1 MASSSARALFPLL
14 FAALLPA
21 CSETPPREVTPW
33 ATTFPVLGSAN
44 INALSVDATSGGVA
58 LAGTFSGTMDFG
70 TGPLESYFGSDL
82 FVSEL
87 ADTGTPAWGG
97 HTGGASYLG
106 QQGVVVAPNGDV
118 VATGMFTDSIGFGG
132 APLKATGQASYLVR
146 FDAAGN
152 LIWQL
157 LLGSDTG
164 SVTAASVAIDAEDN
178 IVIAGS
184 FYGEVSVGGADLV
197 SPGQAAFVAKFDP
210 SGKPIFGHG
219 YAGSGHGAVAV
230 ACDAFGN
237 TVIYG
242 RNGGDLY
249 AGDTELIAAG
259 QEAFIA
265 KLDRDGHD
273 LWAIALRSAETY
285 MQPTG
290 LGLSPAG
297 EVVVAGGFYTTV
309 HLGALEAGS
318 VNQSGTAFVG
328 KLSAEGK
335 PLWLEG
341 FGGDG
346 PTGNIASAVTVGSA
360 GEIYVAGNYTGN
372 ADLGTGPLPY
382 VSNGSFF
389 LSELDAGGKPRVVRT
404 FDEPGSVFTSGQALT
419 LDPQGGLVIAG
430 ALNGGMI
437 FDGKTLRSPENGYS
451 MFVARLKTPL

>member
-1 MASSSARALFPLL
+1 MASSSARALFPLF

-33 ATTFPVLGSAN
+33 ATTFSVLGSAN
-44 INALSVDATSGGVA
+44 INALSVDPYSGGVA
-58 LAGTFSGTMDFG
+58 LAGTFSGTMDLG
-70 TGPLESYFGSDL
+70 SGPEESYFGSDL
-82 FVSEL
+82 FVAEL
-87 ADTGTPAWGG
+87 ADSGTPSWGG

-132 APLKATGQASYLVR
+132 APLKTTGQASYLVR

-157 LLGSDTG
+157 QLGSEKG
-164 SVTAASVAIDAEDN
+164 VVTAATVAIDAEDN

-184 FYGEVSVGGADLV
+184 FYGEVNLAGTDLV

-210 SGKPIFGHG
+210 SGQPIFGHG
-219 YAGSGHGAVAV
+219 YAGSGHSAIAV
-230 ACDAFGN
+230 ACDAFGG

-242 RNGGDLY
+242 RNSGDLF

-259 QEAFIA
+259 QEAFVA
-265 KLDRDGHD
+265 KLDRAGKD

-285 MQPTG
+285 MQPTS

-297 EVVVAGGFYTTV
+297 EVVVAGAFFSAV
-309 HLGALEAGS
+309 QLGTLEAGA

-328 KLSAEGK
+328 KLSSEGK
-335 PLWLEG
+335 PLWLQG

-346 PTGNIASAVTVGSA
+346 PNGNIANAVAVGSA
-360 GEIYVAGNYTGN
+360 GEIYLAGNYAGN
-372 ADLGTGPLPY
+372 ADLGTGPLPSANSSSLF
-382 VSNGSFF
+382 V
-389 LSELDAGGKPRVVRT
+389 SELDAGGTTRVVRT
-404 FDEPGSVFTSGQALT
+404 FDEAGSIFTSGQSLT
-419 LDPQGGLVIAG
+419 LDPQGGLIVAG

-451 MFVARLKTPL
+451 VFIARLKTPL